1 MLEALPIRNCIHFL
15 TPTSLEH
22 WKGSCVSGV
31 VGVMCRNL
39 DGTYSV
45 FDAFEVSVVP
55 EARELVHDP
64 RFNQW
69 LLRAGGSDQLRFDVF
84 MMPSSSMSRRQDVV
98 TLLQRSCGF
107 DQQQYPAY
115 AHAV

>member
-1 MLEALPIRNCIHFL
+1 MLEALPIRNCIYFL

-22 WKGSCVSGV
+22 WKGSSSSGV

-39 DGTYSV
+39 DGTYNV
-45 FDAFEVSVVP
+45 FDAFEVAEVP
-55 EARELVHDP
+55 EASDLVGDP
-64 RFNQW
+64 RFTQW
-69 LLRAGGSDQLRFDVF
+69 VQRAGGSDQLRFDVF
-84 MMPSSSMSRRQDVV
+84 MMPTSSMSRRQDVV

-107 DQQQYPAY
+107 DQQQYPVY